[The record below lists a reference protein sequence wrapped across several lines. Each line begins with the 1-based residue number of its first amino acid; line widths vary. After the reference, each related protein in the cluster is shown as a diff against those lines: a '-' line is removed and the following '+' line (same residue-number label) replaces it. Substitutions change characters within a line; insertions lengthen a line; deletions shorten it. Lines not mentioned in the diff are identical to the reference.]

1 MKTCS
6 YAAVTA
12 ASCFGWTNS
21 WVDVQVPWALE
32 NFHQGPDS
40 HGRWQCPPLQMS
52 PHDRAWT
59 RKGLEGGPAAGPAA
73 CRPALWPL
81 LPILGEPAQSWS
93 NLRDSQS
100 VAGMAD
106 PPTASVPQQAP
117 APPQLSPLSGAYLLI
132 VVGEPFSE
140 EHKKLILQKLQQGKQ
155 RETSEARGLS
165 TQSRACLQITNSLD
179 LGTMWTGGGL
189 MAQTLDLQSIFEAK
203 LYIFPSRQRI
213 RELDICRT

>member
-1 MKTCS
+1 MSPGSLGLRCPPS
-6 YAAVTA
+6 GVR
-12 ASCFGWTNS
+12 
-21 WVDVQVPWALE
+21 VPWPLAVSTTADVSPGSGRGQGKASKAGRQPAL
-32 NFHQGPDS
+32 
-40 HGRWQCPPLQMS
+40 
-52 PHDRAWT
+52 
-59 RKGLEGGPAAGPAA
+59 
-73 CRPALWPL
+73 RPAGQRPL

-106 PPTASVPQQAP
+106 PPTAPARETQQ

-189 MAQTLDLQSIFEAK
+189 MAQTLDLQSIFEGK
-203 LYIFPSRQRI
+203 LYIFPS
-213 RELDICRT
+213 

>member
-1 MKTCS
+1 MLPCRPAAGEDLQLCS
-6 YAAVTA
+6 CHSCQLLWLDQQLGGCASPLGLGKLPLGAGLPWPLAVSTTA
-12 ASCFGWTNS
+12 DVSPRSG
-21 WVDVQVPWALE
+21 VDKERP
-32 NFHQGPDS
+32 
-40 HGRWQCPPLQMS
+40 R
-52 PHDRAWT
+52 R
-59 RKGLEGGPAAGPAA
+59 PAAGPAA

-203 LYIFPSRQRI
+203 LYIFPS
-213 RELDICRT
+213 